1 MQFVEWFL
9 QVSEPRAVLTAA
21 AITTFITLGLTAYAM
36 QTKYDFTTSGGVLTG
51 VLMAFVIVTFIGIFI
66 PHVKAIELV
75 ISGAG
80 SVIFS
85 CFLVIDIQMLM
96 DGKRVQLSPDDYIF
110 AALNLYLD
118 IINLFLYVLRALNES
133 RS

>member
-1 MQFVEWFL
+1 MLRFV
-9 QVSEPRAVLTAA
+9 QVSNPNAVLTAA
-21 AITTFITLGLTAYAM
+21 AITCFITLGLTAYAM
-36 QTKYDFTTSGGVLTG
+36 QTKYDFTTAGGILTG
-51 VLMAFVIVTFIGIFI
+51 VLMAFVIVSFIGIFV
-66 PHVKAIELV
+66 PHIKALELL

-80 SVIFS
+80 AVLFS
-85 CFLVIDIQMLM
+85 CFLVVDIQMLM

-118 IINLFLYVLRALNES
+118 IINLFLYILRALNES

>member
-1 MQFVEWFL
+1 M
-9 QVSEPRAVLTAA
+9 SNPTAVLAAA
-21 AITTFITLGLTAYAM
+21 AITCFITLGLTAYAM

-51 VLMAFVIVTFIGIFI
+51 VLMAMIIVGFIGMFI
-66 PHVKAIELV
+66 PHIKALELL

-80 SVIFS
+80 AVLFA
-85 CFLVIDIQMLM
+85 CFLVVDIQMMM

-118 IINLFLYVLRALNES
+118 IINLFLYILRALNES